1 MSSSFVELNSP
12 DLLFVTLAVVE
23 GCVQRVGHILAVVQ
37 LANSATHLLK
47 KYFSRGY
54 LLAVGVL
61 PKRRL
66 RNPHLFTHFL
76 ILRESCSSQIFS
88 CGS

>member
-23 GCVQRVGHILAVVQ
+23 GCVQRVGHVLAVVQ

-47 KYFSRGY
+47 KILFKRILTDSWCPSKT
-54 LLAVGVL
+54 APQESTSFHTL
-61 PKRRL
+61 PDFKGKL
-66 RNPHLFTHFL
+66 
-76 ILRESCSSQIFS
+76 Q
-88 CGS
+88 